1 MVLSQFHSQ
10 SATRQIKQVSYH
22 TLVTSLFRCQ
32 TSWRFCKPGVLQ
44 SSHREKA
51 KMEVVMCYLCLTT
64 GIKTQSVQFHRLQ
77 KWLSERDV
85 LYVWRS
91 CSQWNFSHSLCRPE
105 RKCCLSTLFS
115 KVSEGKWPQKNEK
128 QNKDDNSS
136 RAMQRKPLQ
145 MTSTRAIC
153 VDIQLILPST
163 IIGRKSRS
171 EAGVWE
177 ISWWFI
183 CCCFCSAGRHSS
195 YFRVALNI
203 SLQAPP
209 AG

>member
-10 SATRQIKQVSYH
+10 SATRQIKQVSYD

-105 RKCCLSTLFS
+105 RKCCLSTLCFPKFLKGNGLRKMKS
-115 KVSEGKWPQKNEK
+115 KI
-128 QNKDDNSS
+128 
-136 RAMQRKPLQ
+136 R
-145 MTSTRAIC
+145 
-153 VDIQLILPST
+153 T
-163 IIGRKSRS
+163 IIPAELCRESHYRWRPLGPF
-171 EAGVWE
+171 VW
-177 ISWWFI
+177 IYS
-183 CCCFCSAGRHSS
+183 
-195 YFRVALNI
+195 
-203 SLQAPP
+203 
-209 AG
+209 